1 MLYVKVFKIFFGL
14 KSKGGGTIEALHKPP
29 SETLLLYCV
38 GNEQFIRFRLTT
50 ASGAHLLDDVEG
62 SPTSVEIVAI
72 DNVGCVVC
80 ERVIGRTQST
90 RPVCEVDVV
99 AVRHVDRCH

>member
-1 MLYVKVFKIFFGL
+1 M
-14 KSKGGGTIEALHKPP
+14 
-29 SETLLLYCV
+29 

-50 ASGAHLLDDVEG
+50 VSGAHLLDDVEG

-80 ERVIGRTQST
+80 ERVIGGTQST
-90 RPVCEVDVV
+90 RPVGEVDVV